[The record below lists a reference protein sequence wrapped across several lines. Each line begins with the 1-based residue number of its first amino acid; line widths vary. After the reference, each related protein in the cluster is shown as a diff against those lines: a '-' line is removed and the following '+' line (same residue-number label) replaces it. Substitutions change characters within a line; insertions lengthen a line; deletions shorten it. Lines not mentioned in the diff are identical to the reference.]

1 MCKKI
6 SLEKATREFI
16 NHHSRAHTKD
26 QHQLI
31 PSTSL
36 HSHSSSSCASVP
48 AIMTV
53 DCHHQRRNKAWE
65 TWLLK
70 REKKSGE
77 RDWGKLQAS
86 SSTENTEKKSNGF
99 KFKFQSEKR
108 GQWSVCAR
116 RFLQCT
122 SACTTTTIRTH
133 HHQIYVQWRVIR
145 YLYTCMLTSF
155 AIGKNNSDVEEKI

>member
-86 SSTENTEKKSNGF
+86 SSTENTEKNLMVSSLSF
-99 KFKFQSEKR
+99 KVKNEDS
-108 GQWSVCAR
+108 GA
-116 RFLQCT
+116 
-122 SACTTTTIRTH
+122 
-133 HHQIYVQWRVIR
+133 YVLDDFYNAQVHALPPPYEHIIIK
-145 YLYTCMLTSF
+145 YTCN
-155 AIGKNNSDVEEKI
+155 GV